1 MQSHQS
7 YYDVNKSFEI
17 VSKYKENLKSWW
29 DLISQEHNHKMYP
42 NVPFLNINNTINL
55 KNTQPL
61 VALIKGVIDQESL
74 TAGKINFASYF
85 LT

>member
-1 MQSHQS
+1 M
-7 YYDVNKSFEI
+7 N
-17 VSKYKENLKSWW
+17 KYKENVKSWW
-29 DLISQEHNHKMYP
+29 DLILQRHNHKMYS

-74 TAGKINFASYF
+74 TAGKINFAS
-85 LT
+85 